1 MSSPQF
7 IHLRLHSEFS
17 ITDGMVRIDDAV
29 AAAHADKMPAV
40 AVTDLSNLF
49 GVVKFYKAARKKG
62 IKPVVGADV
71 WISNDAN
78 REQASRLLLLC
89 RNHAGY
95 LALCELLSRAF
106 RENQFRGRAEIR
118 RDWLNEN
125 FCAGLIALSGGEQGD
140 IGQAVLQDN
149 IDQAKKCAEH
159 WAAIFPRRF
168 YVELQRAGSSH
179 QEDYVSAA
187 AQVAAHAKLPAVVTH
202 PVQFLQADDF
212 RAHEAR
218 VCVSQGQIL
227 GDQRRKKEFT
237 EQQYFKTQAEMVTL
251 FADYPEALQN
261 SVEIAKRCNLELPL
275 GKVRLPLFPT
285 PDNIPLDAYMRQQA
299 HLGLGQ
305 RMAQLFPDA
314 AVREQKRD
322 QYVQRLDFEADT
334 IVKMGFSGYFLIV
347 ADFIFWAKHNQVPV
361 GPGRGS
367 GAGSLIAYSLGITD
381 LDPLRYDLLFERFLN
396 PDRVSM
402 PDFDVDFCQE
412 GRGRVIDYVKQKYGA
427 DSVSQIVTFG
437 TMAAKAVVRDVGR
450 VLDLPYGFVD
460 SIAKLIP
467 FEIGMTLKKARE
479 VEPQLNEKIDKEE
492 EVRQLFELAEK
503 LEGMTRNVGMHAG
516 GVLIAP
522 GKLTDFTPL
531 YLAEGSDDAVSQ
543 FDKDDVEAIGLVKF
557 DFLGLTTLTILARAM
572 AYIHAL
578 HPDKKD
584 LQLETLPLTDEP
596 TFQKIFAKGNTV
608 AVFQFESSGMIDLLR
623 RAKPDRFEDII
634 ALVALYRPGPMDL
647 IPTYIEQKKTPSKI
661 VYPDPRL
668 EPILAPTYGIMIYQE
683 QVMQAAQVIGGYSLG
698 GADLLRRAM
707 GKKNIEEM
715 AAQRELFVAGAGNN
729 GIPSGRAN
737 LLFDVMEKFAGYG
750 FNKSHAAAYA
760 LVAYQ
765 TAYLKAHFIAC
776 FMAANMSSMMDD
788 TDKVKILH
796 DDCVNNKIKILPP
809 DINQSNYRFEP
820 VDDHS
825 IRYGLGAIKGTGQSA
840 VESIA
845 RAREEGGP
853 FIDLFDFCRRSDKR
867 LVNKRTVESL
877 IRAGAFDSIN
887 PHRASLL
894 ASAGAA
900 MEAAEQAAASANQV
914 SLFGDAIEENHGVV
928 SMANVAEWNEREK
941 LQNEKLALGYYFS
954 GHPFNHF
961 KDQVR
966 GFAKTGLASAKPGER
981 PAYGGGERGF
991 AKSPTQWF
999 AGIIVGTR
1007 VRNAKNGR
1015 GRMAILTLSDDTAQR
1030 EVVLYDKTFE
1040 QSRPLLQDDGLII
1053 VEARVEN
1060 SQFRSDE
1067 GGAADTIRIIAEN
1080 IYDLASARARFAKK
1094 LQLKFN
1100 GQANAKKLNELL
1112 TPYFVDGVCPVGISY
1127 HNGTAACDLDL
1138 PDSKRVRLS
1147 DALILSLTEWV
1158 GAENVSV
1165 LY

>member
-7 IHLRLHSEFS
+7 IHLRVHSEYS
-17 ITDGMVRIDDAV
+17 ISDGMVRIDDAV
-29 AAAHADKMPAV
+29 DAAVAERMPAV

-49 GVVKFYKAARKKG
+49 GVVKFYKAARAKG
-62 IKPVVGADV
+62 LKPIIGADV

-89 RNHAGY
+89 RNHDGY
-95 LALCELLSRAF
+95 LALCELLSRAY

-118 RDWLNEN
+118 RDWLDEKS
-125 FCAGLIALSGGEQGD
+125 CAGLIALSGGEQGD
-140 IGQAVLQDN
+140 IGQALRQDN
-149 IDQAKKCAEH
+149 LDQAKKCAGH
-159 WAAIFPRRF
+159 WASVFPQRF
-168 YVELQRAGSSH
+168 YIELQRAGSSH
-179 QEDYVSAA
+179 HDQYVVNA
-187 AQVAAHAKLPAVVTH
+187 AQLATTLNIPAVATH
-202 PVQFLQADDF
+202 PVQFLHADDF

-218 VCVSQGQIL
+218 VCVAQGHIL

-237 EQQYFKTQAEMVTL
+237 GEQYFKTQEEMAKL
-251 FADYPEALQN
+251 FADFPEALQN
-261 SVEIAKRCNLELPL
+261 SVEIAKRCNLELTL
-275 GKVRLPLFPT
+275 NKVRLPLFPT
-285 PDNIPLDAYMRQQA
+285 PENISLDDYMRQQSRI
-299 HLGLGQ
+299 GLEQ
-305 RMAQLFPDA
+305 RLAQLFPDA
-314 AVREQKRD
+314 AFREQKRA
-322 QYVQRLDFEADT
+322 QYAQRLEFEADT
-334 IVKMGFSGYFLIV
+334 IVHMGFSGYFLIV
-347 ADFIFWAKHNQVPV
+347 ADFINWAKKNNVPV

-367 GAGSLIAYSLGITD
+367 GAGSLIAYFLGITD

-396 PDRVSM
+396 PERVSM

-450 VLDLPYGFVD
+450 VLDLPYNFVD

-479 VEPQLNEKIDKEE
+479 VEPQLNERIAKEE

-531 YLAEGSDDAVSQ
+531 YMAEGSEDAVSQ
-543 FDKDDVEAIGLVKF
+543 LDKDDVEAIGLVKF

-572 AYIHAL
+572 KYIHAL
-578 HPDKKD
+578 HPEQKD
-584 LQLETLPLTDEP
+584 LRLETLPLADEP
-596 TFQKIFAKGNTV
+596 TFQEIFAKGNTV

-623 RAKPDRFEDII
+623 RARPDRFEDII
-634 ALVALYRPGPMDL
+634 ALVALYRPGPMEL
-647 IPTYIEQKKTPSKI
+647 IPNYVEQKKTPSKI
-661 VYPDPRL
+661 SYPDPRL

-683 QVMQAAQVIGGYSLG
+683 QVMQAAQVIGGFSLG

-707 GKKNIEEM
+707 GKKNASEM
-715 AAQRELFVAGAGNN
+715 AAQRALFVLGAGRN
-729 GIPSGRAN
+729 GIPEGRAN

-765 TAYLKAHFIAC
+765 TAYLKAHFVSC
-776 FMAANMSSMMDD
+776 FMAATMSAVMDD
-788 TDKVKILH
+788 TDKVKIFH

-820 VDDHS
+820 VDDIS

-845 RAREEGGP
+845 CARAEGGP
-853 FIDLFDFCRRSDKR
+853 FKDIFDFCRRSDKR

-877 IRAGAFDSIN
+877 IRAGAFDNIN

-900 MEAAEQAAASANQV
+900 MEAAEQAAAHANQV
-914 SLFGDAIEENHGVV
+914 SLFGDATEENSEGA
-928 SMANVAEWNEREK
+928 SLANVPEWNEREK

-961 KDQVR
+961 KDVVR
-966 GFAKTGLASAKPGER
+966 GFAKTGLAQAKPGER
-981 PAYGGGERGF
+981 AQYGGERSF
-991 AKSPTQWF
+991 AKAPTQWF
-999 AGIIVGTR
+999 AGIIMGTR

-1030 EVVLYDKTFE
+1030 EIVLYDKTFE

-1053 VEARVEN
+1053 IEARVEN

-1094 LQLKFN
+1094 LQLNFN
-1100 GQANAKKLNELL
+1100 GQANAKKLGELL
-1112 TPYFVDGVCPVGISY
+1112 TPYLGGDCPVGISY

-1147 DALILSLTEWV
+1147 DALIQSLSEWV
-1158 GAENVSV
+1158 GAENVNV